1 LPHIRTPLASKLRCQ
16 VDWPTHTIF
25 VDAQAG
31 AGFRSAKDMEVP
43 CITKS
48 RGGSNGFYVIS
59 LSRFM
64 TIYEIGAFQGIP
76 SWVIDRLLRRG
87 ITKVHLGRAL
97 GDAMSL
103 NVLMRVLPR
112 ALRAGGLLPNWVPSD
127 VWARTSSLRGQ
138 RLPDAVL
145 TG

>member
-1 LPHIRTPLASKLRCQ
+1 
-16 VDWPTHTIF
+16 
-25 VDAQAG
+25 
-31 AGFRSAKDMEVP
+31 
-43 CITKS
+43 
-48 RGGSNGFYVIS
+48 
-59 LSRFM
+59 M

-103 NVLMRVLPR
+103 NVLMRVIPR

>member
-1 LPHIRTPLASKLRCQ
+1 
-16 VDWPTHTIF
+16 
-25 VDAQAG
+25 
-31 AGFRSAKDMEVP
+31 MP

-112 ALRAGGLLPNWVPSD
+112 ALRAGGLLPNGLPPD
-127 VWARTSSLRGQ
+127 GWARTSSLLGQ

-145 TG
+145 SLTG

>member
-1 LPHIRTPLASKLRCQ
+1 
-16 VDWPTHTIF
+16 
-25 VDAQAG
+25 
-31 AGFRSAKDMEVP
+31 
-43 CITKS
+43 
-48 RGGSNGFYVIS
+48 
-59 LSRFM
+59 M

-112 ALRAGGLLPNWVPSD
+112 ALRAGGLLPNCVPPD
-127 VWARTSSLRGQ
+127 VWARTSSLLGQ

-145 TG
+145 SLTG

>member
-1 LPHIRTPLASKLRCQ
+1 
-16 VDWPTHTIF
+16 
-25 VDAQAG
+25 
-31 AGFRSAKDMEVP
+31 MEVP

-64 TIYEIGAFQGIP
+64 TIYEIGAFQGVP
-76 SWVIDRLLRRG
+76 SWVIDRFLRKG
-87 ITKVHLGRAL
+87 ITKAQLGRAL

-127 VWARTSSLRGQ
+127 VWSRTSSLRGQ

-145 TG
+145 MG